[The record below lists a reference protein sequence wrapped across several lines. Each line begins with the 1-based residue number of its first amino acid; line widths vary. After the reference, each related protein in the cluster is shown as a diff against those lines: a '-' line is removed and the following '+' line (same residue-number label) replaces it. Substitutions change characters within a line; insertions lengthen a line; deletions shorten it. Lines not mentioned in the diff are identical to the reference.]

1 MTDGT
6 IREAGYLSEES
17 QRTFTI
23 VAGVLGGLF
32 FILQFVVPIAAMFL
46 LMPRMMRGGVASF
59 ELDGAALHRGAL
71 HVVEQTR
78 TFDGQASAVRTRLV
92 RLGAEGLEEVADL
105 GSWSPQLVSDGERL
119 WLVASDRT
127 AILEGDRVAPQEAGE
142 RRGDLSAPFLLAG
155 RPAALERRPE
165 GVRLIAWD
173 GGWVVRGEV
182 PDLSEP
188 CCAQM
193 VALGDA
199 VTAFRTEGQTL
210 YARAL
215 GAPGASWDVV
225 ASRPRHWRAFAWQGR
240 PAVVLAD
247 EQGALS
253 LVTPDPADASR
264 WRATSL
270 GAGSRMVSS
279 LTAAPDGAG
288 VVVAHSSWPGSVR
301 VRTWDGAR
309 LGEERR
315 FGQDSPFPSGMMAVM
330 WMPHLFAPA
339 LSVVLAVILSWLM
352 RQHRVGVH
360 VHEGTQVE
368 HASLTRRALSQVVD
382 GALVAAPAVWLATRF
397 FFALDPEEMFG
408 DGGPFRVFAGFGLA
422 LAWSFA
428 VFAAFA
434 VGEGLWGL
442 TPGKWLL
449 GIRVVGTD
457 LRPCGIGRALVRNLL
472 KLVDGFFNFLIGIL
486 MVAFTRDWQRLGDLA
501 ARTIV
506 VRR

>member
-1 MTDGT
+1 MNDGT
-6 IREAGYLSEES
+6 VREAGYLSEES

-32 FILQFVVPIAAMFL
+32 FILQFAVPIAAMFL
-46 LMPRMMRGGVASF
+46 LMPRMVSGGFATF
-59 ELDGAALHRGAL
+59 ELEGAALHRGAL

-78 TFDGQASAVRTRLV
+78 TFDGETNAVRARLV
-92 RLGAEGLEEVADL
+92 RLGAEGIEEVADL
-105 GSWSPQLVSDGERL
+105 GSSSPKLVSDGERL
-119 WLVASDRT
+119 WLVASDRV
-127 AILEGDRVAPQEAGE
+127 AVLEGGRATELDAGE
-142 RRGDLSAPFLLAG
+142 PRGDLSAPFLLGG

-173 GGWVVRGEV
+173 GGWVVRAEV
-182 PDLSEP
+182 PDLTEP
-188 CCAQM
+188 CCAQL
-193 VALGDA
+193 VALGEA
-199 VTAFRTEGQTL
+199 ITAFRTEGQTL
-210 YARAL
+210 YARPL
-215 GAPGASWDVV
+215 GDPGASWAVV

-240 PAVVLAD
+240 PAVVLSD
-247 EQGALS
+247 EQGALN

-270 GAGSRMVSS
+270 GGGARMVSS
-279 LTAAPDGAG
+279 LTAASDGDG
-288 VVVAHSSWPGSVR
+288 VLVAHSTWPGSVR
-301 VRTWDGAR
+301 VRHWDGAR
-309 LGEERR
+309 LGEESR
-315 FGQDSPFPSGMMAVM
+315 FGQSSPFPTGMMAVM

-339 LSVVLAVILSWLM
+339 LSVLLAVILSWLM

-360 VHEGTQVE
+360 VHEGQQAE

-382 GALVAAPAVWLATRF
+382 GALAIAPVAWLMSRF

-408 DGGPFRVFAGFGLA
+408 DGGPFRVFAAFGLA
-422 LAWSFA
+422 LAWSFV